1 MRGVRTGWWILWNL
15 VIKLLSLFC
24 WIFECYFWTWL
35 WKLHKLMFD
44 FWGLNGGIGLEIK
57 GFDDTWYDKGFWWWE
72 LRFWLILLRILRLSR
87 WLVFWVG
94 VWMNQLWDCAGNKLA
109 AGVLTTPMPRYFYIF
124 PWKTNNCS
132 VWLSGS
138 AVPFLLYRNKKYCVG
153 DIEKR
158 KIQKGVDNFNKS

>member
-124 PWKTNNCS
+124 PSKWTVVRSGATVHFFCSMNEKSFVSIVSVISKKEKFKKVLTNN
-132 VWLSGS
+132 
-138 AVPFLLYRNKKYCVG
+138 
-153 DIEKR
+153 
-158 KIQKGVDNFNKS
+158 